1 MGIAIVSSDYPPRQ
15 SDLPLGA
22 IVALSPS
29 TLLKAVREILSQES
43 ITFKDANENTK
54 ETPLMGPSVLMDA
67 AIKAFSLGAGSAQQG
82 AEPDEN

>member
-1 MGIAIVSSDYPPRQ
+1 
-15 SDLPLGA
+15 
-22 IVALSPS
+22 
-29 TLLKAVREILSQES
+29 LSQES